1 MYLGLP
7 ILAFSN
13 GYNENTTFFKAK
25 YFKDADELC
34 NMVKSITK
42 EELDG
47 MRPVMKELAEAH
59 YRWEGIAKEYEKLFE
74 QIVNK

>member
-1 MYLGLP
+1 MP

-25 YFKDADELC
+25 YFKNADDLC
-34 NMVKSITK
+34 NIVRNISK
-42 EELDG
+42 EELDC
-47 MRPVMKELAEAH
+47 MRPVMKELAMKH

-74 QIVNK
+74 KIINN